1 VTNRPDGTYDD
12 IKDAEYHGNAERLSS
27 TGARLL
33 LPPSVPEMFKYRQQ
47 TAEKPKRIYDV
58 GTITHHLVLGKGATF
73 EVLDPAIHGLNLD
86 GSPSAN
92 PRGTKS
98 WKAAESDAR
107 RAGKVPIHENDFD
120 AAVRMTDSILSHTEA
135 AAILLSDSGKAE
147 MSLYATDPVWGVQ
160 LRARPDWMDGE
171 ELDDVKTAVSAHP
184 ATFARHAAK
193 FGYHIQAA
201 FYRRAA
207 QLLGI
212 AADPRF
218 RFVVVEKE
226 PPHLVSVVEYDDEAK
241 AEGDREVDEA
251 IRTYAACM
259 ASGRWPGYDEG
270 THPISLP
277 LWALDD
283 EDEMEFAD

>member
-1 VTNRPDGTYDD
+1 MTNRPDGEYAAITDD
-12 IKDAEYHGNAERLSS
+12 EYHGNTDRLSS

-33 LPPSVPEMFKYRQQ
+33 LPPSVPKLFKYRQA

-58 GTITHHLVLGKGATF
+58 GTITHHLVLGKGAAF
-73 EVLDPAIHGLNLD
+73 EVLDPEIHGLNKD
-86 GSPSAN
+86 GSPSKN
-92 PRGTKS
+92 PRGTDM
-98 WKAAESDAR
+98 WKQADADAR
-107 RAGKVPIHENDFD
+107 AAGKVPIHVNDFD
-120 AAVRMTDSILSHTEA
+120 DAVNMADAILSHPEA

-147 MSLYATDPVWGVQ
+147 VSLYATDPVWGVQ
-160 LRARPDWMDGE
+160 LRARPDWMDGG

-184 ATFARHAAK
+184 ATFARHAAR

-212 AADPRF
+212 AEDPRF

-241 AEGDREVDEA
+241 AEGDREVNEA

-270 THPISLP
+270 TQPISLP
-277 LWALDD
+277 LWAID